1 MAHNSPDIPEPTI
14 KTSVLSL
21 LDIYYKV
28 PYQPYTRNMI
38 IKEDDEIIAE
48 CLSGNTDSYKYLVEK
63 YQFRIINT
71 CYKYTKNI
79 VDAEDVAQ
87 EVFLKAYQNLSTF
100 KSNSK
105 FYSWLYR
112 IAVNTSLNYIN
123 SKEKRNEKETI
134 SEENCLIDMN
144 ISKDNPRD
152 YYQLNELINTLQPLM
167 DNLPDDLRT
176 LIELY
181 EIKDFTYD
189 EISKKLSIPIGTVR
203 SRLHRARNMLISD
216 FKRINDE
223 E

>member
-21 LDIYYKV
+21 VNIYYKV

-38 IKEDDEIIAE
+38 IKEDEEIILE

-181 EIKDFTYD
+181 EVKDFTYD

>member
-21 LDIYYKV
+21 VNIYYKV

-38 IKEDDEIIAE
+38 IKEDEEIILE

-112 IAVNTSLNYIN
+112 IAVNTSLNYVN

>member
-21 LDIYYKV
+21 VNIYYKV

-38 IKEDDEIIAE
+38 IKEDEEIILE
-48 CLSGNTDSYKYLVEK
+48 CLSGNTDSYRYLVEK

-79 VDAEDVAQ
+79 EDAEDVAQ

-152 YYQLNELINTLQPLM
+152 YYQLNELINKLQPLM

-181 EIKDFTYD
+181 EVKDFTYD

-216 FKRINDE
+216 FKRINNE

>member
-21 LDIYYKV
+21 VNIYYKV

-38 IKEDDEIIAE
+38 IKEDDEIIAK
-48 CLSGNTDSYKYLVEK
+48 CLSGNTDSYRYLVEK

>member
-21 LDIYYKV
+21 VNIYYKV

-38 IKEDDEIIAE
+38 IKEDEEIILE

-105 FYSWLYR
+105 FYSWLY
-112 IAVNTSLNYIN
+112 
-123 SKEKRNEKETI
+123 
-134 SEENCLIDMN
+134 
-144 ISKDNPRD
+144 
-152 YYQLNELINTLQPLM
+152 ELINKLQPLM
-167 DNLPDDLRT
+167 DNLPDDLRI

>member
-21 LDIYYKV
+21 VDIYYKV
-28 PYQPYTRNMI
+28 AYQPYTRNMI
-38 IKEDDEIIAE
+38 IKEDEEIILE

>member
-21 LDIYYKV
+21 VNIYYKV

-38 IKEDDEIIAE
+38 IKEDEEIILE

-167 DNLPDDLRT
+167 DNLPNDLRT

>member
-21 LDIYYKV
+21 VNIYYKV

-38 IKEDDEIIAE
+38 IKEDEEIILE

-100 KSNSK
+100 KSDSK

>member
-38 IKEDDEIIAE
+38 IKEDEEIILE

-63 YQFRIINT
+63 YQFLIINT
-71 CYKYTKNI
+71 CYKYTNNI

>member
-1 MAHNSPDIPEPTI
+1 
-14 KTSVLSL
+14 
-21 LDIYYKV
+21 
-28 PYQPYTRNMI
+28 MI
-38 IKEDDEIIAE
+38 IEEDDEIIRQ
-48 CLSGNTDSYKYLVEK
+48 CLSGDTDSYKYLVQK

-79 VDAEDVAQ
+79 IDAEDVAQ

-100 KSNSK
+100 KSSSK

-123 SKEKRNEKETI
+123 SKEKRKEKETI

-144 ISKDNPRD
+144 ISNDNPKD
-152 YYQLNELINTLQPLM
+152 YYQLNELVNKLQPLM
-167 DNLPDDLRT
+167 DNLPDDLKR
-176 LIELY
+176 LVELY
-181 EIKDFTYD
+181 EIKDLTYD
-189 EISKKLSIPIGTVR
+189 EISKELSIPIGTVR

>member
-21 LDIYYKV
+21 VDIYYKV
-28 PYQPYTRNMI
+28 AYQPYTRNMI

-100 KSNSK
+100 KSDSK

-123 SKEKRNEKETI
+123 SKEKRKEKETI

>member
-21 LDIYYKV
+21 VNIYYKV

-38 IKEDDEIIAE
+38 IKEDEEIILE

-87 EVFLKAYQNLSTF
+87 EVFLKAYLNLSTF
-100 KSNSK
+100 KSDSK

>member
-1 MAHNSPDIPEPTI
+1 
-14 KTSVLSL
+14 
-21 LDIYYKV
+21 
-28 PYQPYTRNMI
+28 
-38 IKEDDEIIAE
+38 
-48 CLSGNTDSYKYLVEK
+48 
-63 YQFRIINT
+63 
-71 CYKYTKNI
+71 
-79 VDAEDVAQ
+79 
-87 EVFLKAYQNLSTF
+87 
-100 KSNSK
+100 
-105 FYSWLYR
+105 
-112 IAVNTSLNYIN
+112 
-123 SKEKRNEKETI
+123 
-134 SEENCLIDMN
+134 MN

-181 EIKDFTYD
+181 EINDFTYD

>member
-21 LDIYYKV
+21 VNIYYKV

-38 IKEDDEIIAE
+38 IKEDEEIILE

-152 YYQLNELINTLQPLM
+152 YYQLNELINSLQPLM